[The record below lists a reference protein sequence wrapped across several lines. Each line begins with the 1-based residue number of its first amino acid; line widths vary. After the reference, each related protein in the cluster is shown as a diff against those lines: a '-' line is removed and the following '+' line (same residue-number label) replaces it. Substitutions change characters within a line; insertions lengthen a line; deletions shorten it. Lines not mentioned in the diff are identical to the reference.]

1 MLPLRAPLA
10 FSVKLWPACP
20 PTESPVLVSG
30 TVESVEAIVIMIL
43 ELSSLVFLGRDDG
56 GWMMLRRTELDVR
69 VFHEAFGTCHDVNH
83 GERGD

>member
-30 TVESVEAIVIMIL
+30 TVESVEAIVNQDVGIVLCFVDRFWRGMI
-43 ELSSLVFLGRDDG
+43 ENG
-56 GWMMLRRTELDVR
+56 DVR
-69 VFHEAFGTCHDVNH
+69 RKGSGCEGVS
-83 GERGD
+83 